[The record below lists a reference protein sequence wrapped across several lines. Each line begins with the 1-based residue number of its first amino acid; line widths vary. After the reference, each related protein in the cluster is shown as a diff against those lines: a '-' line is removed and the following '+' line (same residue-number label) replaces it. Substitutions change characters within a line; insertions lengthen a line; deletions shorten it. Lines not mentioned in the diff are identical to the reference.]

1 MKAKHVFVTLGV
13 ALTMGLGVAAS
24 FGLSKGMKEAKAW
37 PSSDWSHAYVVGSFA
52 ESNWTNYIELTKPS
66 ESEDYQHVFTF
77 AKGDMLKITSQPNW
91 TGHNVDYSWGQITG
105 NDHGDGCWKSL
116 TEDDGTDNHN
126 IKIKEAG
133 TYVIR
138 MKKDAMEG
146 SWGEAEYG
154 FHISEYAPLPDAEYH
169 LVGSFNEW
177 TASDDN
183 LLTVDAEDS
192 NHYTIN
198 DVELEADDEL
208 KVHDTGRNIWYDNGE
223 GNVVVG
229 EDGTY
234 DIDFYVVADNGIH
247 IVLNKEVVEPVY
259 TVVNRNNTPVEF
271 VLDEDGKPADVVH
284 QYSAQVQYAK
294 RGGTLQFFKDGVEMT
309 SKIGVDSVDGE
320 PVPGNNV
327 YGNATDGFRLYH
339 TCNYTGYTKIYLK
352 TYEDGGVSVWAEGYG
367 ENTFDTAVKTSI
379 GSGGTRYY
387 FERDEEYV
395 PNETYIEQYK
405 TSSAILLKALG
416 GTDWDTSND
425 LNCWG
430 LSEDVNIEAGD
441 DNNAKEAFQ
450 SSAWTVHNDCTEV
463 IYLKVKKT
471 DLSLW
476 LYIGG
481 RQHTYTMTIAGNVI
495 PLNNYNS
502 ETKEY
507 YGEFSA
513 TAGQT
518 VTAITKDGASQDYTI
533 KQIGNNNLTAEGQV
547 IVSGFH
553 TAYFN
558 TTNNTLFLGGI
569 NFGGYHII
577 KKYGTVDSSFIQMT
591 HGEDFEGFIQYYS
604 ASLNFKVN
612 DTIKFI
618 DTSSADSL
626 GVIFDITTINA
637 GGLGSKFTSEGG
649 VLKCIETCQTAVYM
663 KLKKEA
669 DEVYF
674 GDVPEYM
681 EEAIDFAN
689 AFVSDITEA
698 CETTESGRVA
708 AVKAARDL
716 KETAYGALS
725 NEAQDALLEGSES
738 SVAEIRAFAAK
749 YEAIY
754 RKRGTTYSLNNF
766 MEWEI
771 SSSNH
776 YNPLDVTKN
785 NAMLIILVV
794 SMSVIIASAGIT
806 LFLLKKRKVTK

>member
-13 ALTMGLGVAAS
+13 ALTMGLGVAAG
-24 FGLSKGMKEAKAW
+24 FGVSKGMKQAKAATTTIYAEMQYGWWTENDAAMGLYAWKGDSKNASW
-37 PSSDWSHAYVVGSFA
+37 PGERMTQVPGIPNVWKADIDIEEYSNVIFTRVNGSGTISDWGAKTEDLTFPTDGKNFFTITN
-52 ESNWTNYIELTKPS
+52 ES
-66 ESEDYQHVFTF
+66 
-77 AKGDMLKITSQPNW
+77 A
-91 TGHNVDYSWGQITG
+91 SWGDPGCTG
-105 NDHGDGCWKSL
+105 TWS
-116 TEDDGTDNHN
+116 
-126 IKIKEAG
+126 
-133 TYVIR
+133 V
-138 MKKDAMEG
+138 
-146 SWGEAEYG
+146 
-154 FHISEYAPLPDAEYH
+154 FAPEYH
-169 LVGSFNEW
+169 LVGSFNDW
-177 TASDDN
+177 TASNDN

-198 DVELEADDEL
+198 DVELAADDAL
-208 KVHDTGRNIWYDNGE
+208 KVLDTCTNNWYDNGS
-223 GNVVVG
+223 GNVVVA
-229 EDGTY
+229 EAGTY
-234 DIDFYVVADNGIH
+234 DIDFYVFADNGVH

-271 VLDEDGKPADVVH
+271 VLDEDDKPAGVVH

-294 RGGTLQFFKDGVEMT
+294 RGGTLQFFKNGVEMT
-309 SKIGVDSVDGE
+309 SNIGVDSVDGE

-339 TCNYTGYTKIYLK
+339 TSNYTGYTKIYLK
-352 TYEDGGVSVWAEGYG
+352 TYEDGGVSVWGEGYG
-367 ENTFDTAVKTSI
+367 ENSFDTAVKTSI
-379 GSGGTRYY
+379 GTATRYY
-387 FERDEEYV
+387 FQRDEEYA
-395 PNETYIEQYK
+395 PNDTYIEQYK
-405 TSSAILLKALG
+405 TSSAILIKALG
-416 GTDWDTSND
+416 GTNWDTSND
-425 LNCWG
+425 LNSSG
-430 LSEDVNIEAGD
+430 LSENINIEAGD

-450 SSAWTVHNDCTEV
+450 STAWTVHNDCNEV
-463 IYLKVKKT
+463 IYLKVKKS

-495 PLNNYNS
+495 PLSNYNS
-502 ETKEY
+502 DTKEY

-533 KQIGNNNLTAEGQV
+533 KQIGNNNLTAGGQV
-547 IVSGFH
+547 IVSGFQ

-558 TTNNTLFLGGI
+558 ITNNTLFLGGI

-577 KKYGTVDSSFIQMT
+577 KNYGTVDSSFIQMT

-604 ASLNFKVN
+604 ASLNFEVN
-612 DTIKFI
+612 DTIRFI
-618 DTSSADSL
+618 DTNSADSL
-626 GVIFDITTINA
+626 GAIFDITTINA
-637 GGLGSKFTSEGG
+637 GGLGSKFTAEGG
-649 VLKCIETCQTAVYM
+649 VLKCIEACQTAVYM
-663 KLKKEA
+663 KLKYEA
-669 DEVYF
+669 NEVYF

-698 CETTESGRVA
+698 CETTESGRAA
-708 AVKAARDL
+708 AVKAAWDL

-725 NEAQDALLEGSES
+725 DKAQEALLEGSES

-754 RKRGTTYSLNNF
+754 TKRGTTYSLNNF

-771 SSSNH
+771 SSSNY

>member
-13 ALTMGLGVAAS
+13 ALTMGLGVAAGFS
-24 FGLSKGMKEAKAW
+24 LSKEVRPAKAVDSGTEIYLDVSGGNW
-37 PSSDWSHAYVVGSFA
+37 FSDNAKVAIWNHQGSCFEEFTLDSDSGYYKVSLSSDCTSFNLFRGS
-52 ESNWTNYIELTKPS
+52 ELDWNKKWNQSNDS
-66 ESEDYQHVFTF
+66 TF
-77 AKGDMLKITSQPNW
+77 
-91 TGHNVDYSWGQITG
+91 
-105 NDHGDGCWKSL
+105 
-116 TEDDGTDNHN
+116 
-126 IKIKEAG
+126 EAG
-133 TYVIR
+133 KNLIKSTGYSGGTMTFTWNEFV
-138 MKKDAMEG
+138 
-146 SWGEAEYG
+146 
-154 FHISEYAPLPDAEYH
+154 PLPDAEYH

-177 TASDDN
+177 TASNDN

-198 DVELEADDEL
+198 DVELEAADEL
-208 KVHDTGRNIWYDNGE
+208 KVHDTGRDIWYDNGS
-223 GNVVVG
+223 GNVAVA

-271 VLDEDGKPADVVH
+271 VLDEEDKPAGVVH
-284 QYSAQVQYAK
+284 QYSAQVQYAL
-294 RGGTLQFFKDGVEMT
+294 RSGELEFFKDGVKMT
-309 SKIGVDSVDGE
+309 SKIGVDPDPE
-320 PVPGNNV
+320 NNI
-327 YGNATDGFRLYH
+327 YGNVTDGFRIYH
-339 TCNYTGYTKIYLK
+339 TYDYTGLTKIYLK

-367 ENTFDTAVKTSI
+367 ENTFDTAVKASI
-379 GSGGTRYY
+379 GDSGTRYY

-395 PNETYIEQYK
+395 PNDTYIEQYK
-405 TSSAILLKALG
+405 TSSAILIKALG
-416 GTDWDTSND
+416 GTNWDTSND

-430 LSEDVNIEAGD
+430 TSEDVNIEAGD

-463 IYLKVKKT
+463 IYLKVKKS

-481 RQHTYTMTIAGNVI
+481 KQHTYTMTIAGNVI

-577 KKYGTVDSSFIQMT
+577 KNYGTVDASFIQMT

-618 DTSSADSL
+618 DTRSANSL

-637 GGLGSKFTSEGG
+637 GGLGSKFTAEGG
-649 VLKCIETCQTAVYM
+649 VLKCIEACQTAVYM
-663 KLKKEA
+663 KLKYEA

-689 AFVSDITEA
+689 AFVNDITEA
-698 CETTESGRVA
+698 CETTESGRAA
-708 AVKAARDL
+708 AVKAAWDL

-725 NEAQDALLEGSES
+725 DEAQGALLEGSES

-754 RKRGTTYSLNNF
+754 TKRGTTYSLNNF

-771 SSSNH
+771 SPSNH